1 MSRAP
6 LCERASL
13 AAQAVRQAVAEEKF
27 PGAVLLVGDGRGPA
41 FLEACGCAQW
51 FPFRRPMFTTTRFD
65 IASLSKLTG
74 PWPGIIRLLDKGV
87 ITLETPLGEALP
99 GRPMH
104 PGVAKVTIWNLLTH
118 TGGLHPFMNTH
129 GATREQRVDSLLA
142 LPPLHAPGGEPVYS
156 DLSFIFLGEVLAAQT
171 GEPLEKAAARFW
183 RELGMNDTC
192 YNPPFD
198 GDYAATE
205 IRAGCL
211 VPQVGTVHDER
222 SAQLGGVAGHAGV
235 FSTAE
240 DLGRFCAA
248 IARPE
253 DCRVLPPEWVRR
265 SYQNQT
271 REAGGDRGLGWVVYA
286 ELGDGRLVGHTGFT
300 GTSIWMDS
308 ETGEYAVLLTN
319 RVHPSRA
326 NSNLYP
332 VRVAVRRAV
341 FPQYP
346 WTE

>member
-1 MSRAP
+1 MN
-6 LCERASL
+6 LMERAGI
-13 AAQAVRQAVAEEKF
+13 AAGIVRQAVEEEKF
-27 PGAVLLVGDGRGPA
+27 PGAVLLVGDAGGA
-41 FLEACGCAQW
+41 SLLEAWGCAQW
-51 FPFRRPMFTTTRFD
+51 FPFRRPMKTSTRFD

-74 PWPGIIRLLDKGV
+74 PWPGIIRLLGRGTL
-87 ITLETPLGEALP
+87 TLETPLGEALP

-104 PGVAKVTIWNLLTH
+104 PRVAKITIWNLLTH

-129 GATREQRVDSLLA
+129 GATREERVNSLLA
-142 LPPLHAPGGEPVYS
+142 LPPIHAPGGEPVYS

-183 RELGMNDTC
+183 AELGMKDTC

-205 IRAGCL
+205 IRAGCA
-211 VPQVGTVHDER
+211 VPQVGEVHDER

-248 IARPE
+248 IARPGE
-253 DCRVLPPEWVRR
+253 CRVLPPEWVRR
-265 SYQNQT
+265 SYENQT
-271 REAGGDRGLGWVVYA
+271 KAFGGDRGLGWVVYS
-286 ELGDGRLVGHTGFT
+286 ELDEGRLVGHTGFT

-308 ETGEYAVLLTN
+308 VTGEYAVLLTN
-319 RVHPSRA
+319 RVHPTRD
-326 NSNLYP
+326 NSALFP
-332 VRVAVRRAV
+332 VRLAARRAL

-346 WTE
+346 QE